1 MSIGEVKMATQEAP
15 EERNSCKKNLMD
27 QLQQGLLDD
36 PDAVWRMFH
45 GMAIEIDTLHD
56 QQRELK
62 ERVRRL
68 EECVRKQSARY

>member
-1 MSIGEVKMATQEAP
+1 MSIGEVK
-15 EERNSCKKNLMD
+15 ERNSCKKNLME
-27 QLQQGLLDD
+27 QLEKGLLEDA
-36 PDAVWRMFH
+36 DAVWRMFH

-62 ERVRRL
+62 ERVWRL